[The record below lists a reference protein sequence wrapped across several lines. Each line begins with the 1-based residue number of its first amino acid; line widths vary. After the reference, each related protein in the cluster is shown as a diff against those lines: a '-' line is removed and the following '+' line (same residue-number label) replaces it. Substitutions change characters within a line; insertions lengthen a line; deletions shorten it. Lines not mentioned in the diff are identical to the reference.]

1 MGATVGLEVE
11 LVEGEAGP
19 EVGGTNPEETQI
31 VVVISTVS
39 VTYDNSVSHTTTGPS
54 LLWWIA

>member
-1 MGATVGLEVE
+1 VAATVGLEVE
-11 LVEGEAGP
+11 LVEGEAGT

-54 LLWWIA
+54 LLW